1 MEGIVQGFD
10 AFLNLVIEGGI
21 EVVKREDQ
29 VTLIIVLY
37 LVLENWFSDVYSPFT
52 QKERI
57 EIGMVVIR
65 GKSVESLVALEP
77 LQ

>member
-10 AFLNLVIEGGI
+10 AFLNLVIEGGV

-29 VTLIIVLY
+29 VFFGSNIVHFLKK
-37 LVLENWFSDVYSPFT
+37 VRKTSFT
-52 QKERI
+52 QKERR